1 MSETSQESVTTK
13 PGLKEAVAVFRYRD
27 YSLFWFGAL
36 LSNTGSWMQNVT
48 IPFVI
53 FQLTGSAANVGVT
66 GFFQFIPIMLLGPIG
81 GALADR
87 FSRRMLLFVTQAVMA
102 AVSFGMYA
110 VVASGRATPVNLT
123 VLAFAYGLAGGL
135 NIPIWQAFVSQL
147 VPRRMLLSAITLNS
161 TQFNASRALG
171 PFLAGPIIFAFG
183 VPTAMFINFCS
194 FGAVLVALLVIRAER
209 LPGQRDGRLRIFSE
223 FVEAVRYARGV
234 PGIVAC
240 FIGITAVAGLGSP
253 LFAFLPVVGEEV
265 FGIERTGA
273 TEVLTGEGI
282 RAGLLYGAAGLG
294 SVLFAPLI
302 LGKGAE
308 LGRSTMMLIAML
320 TYGVATAAVGLAPSY
335 GIALV
340 ALLIFGG
347 AYLAIAAS
355 LNTTIQ
361 LLVREDMRGK
371 TLAVYIMFLTGA
383 LPIGL
388 IVWGQVAEWTGIST
402 TAVMAGALLVVVTIY
417 FMATGRL
424 QAMGGADEA
433 HIEANRS

>member
-1 MSETSQESVTTK
+1 MSETREEPTTAK
-13 PGLKEAVAVFRYRD
+13 PGLREAVAVFKYRD
-27 YSLFWFGAL
+27 FSLFWFGAL

-53 FQLTGSAANVGVT
+53 FELTGSAANVGIT
-66 GFFQFIPIMLLGPIG
+66 GFFQFIPIMVLGPVG

-87 FSRRMLLFVTQAVMA
+87 FSRRMLLFITQAVMA

-110 VVASGRATPVNLT
+110 VVASGRATPGNLT

-147 VPRRMLLSAITLNS
+147 VPRSMLLSAITLNS

-183 VPTAMFINFCS
+183 VSTALFINFCS
-194 FGAVLVALLVIRAER
+194 FGAVLVALLAIRAER
-209 LPGQRDGRLRIFSE
+209 LPGQRGGRPRIISE
-223 FVEAVRYARGV
+223 FVDAVRYARGV

-253 LFAFLPVVGEEV
+253 LFAFLPVVAEDV
-265 FGIERTGA
+265 FGIGRTGA
-273 TEVLTGEGI
+273 PEALTGEGI

-294 SVLFAPLI
+294 SVLFASLI
-302 LGKGAE
+302 LGKGAA
-308 LGRSTMMLIAML
+308 LSRSTMMVIAML
-320 TYGVATAAVGLAPSY
+320 TYGVATAAVGVAPSY
-335 GIALV
+335 GLALV
-340 ALLIFGG
+340 ALLVFGG

-383 LPIGL
+383 LPLGL
-388 IVWGQVAEWTGIST
+388 IAWGQVAEWVGIRA
-402 TAVMAGALLVVVTIY
+402 TAVSAGVLLVLTTVY
-417 FMATGRL
+417 FIVTGRL
-424 QAMGGADEA
+424 QAMSGADEA
-433 HIEANRS
+433 HSEANRH